1 MSCLHPIIVRG
12 PEVGSF
18 GLLGVCVVLMWLPVV
33 FFWSPSIWKDPICSI
48 LMLFSFEGN
57 SALVLPFLM
66 SEFWSVSCYDCS
78 FVWVF
83 CIRLAMFSFCVTYLF
98 FPDVKIWPKKIM
110 IFLAKFDQILMLRN
124 VIEPNRCRISL
135 NFERRPRVGDCWR
148 ARWLHDFPEN

>member
-33 FFWSPSIWKDPICSI
+33 FFGSPSIWKGLTCSI

-66 SEFWSVSCYDCS
+66 LEFWSVSCYGCS

-83 CIRLAMFSFCVTYLF
+83 CIRLIVWSFLVGLL
-98 FPDVKIWPKKIM
+98 
-110 IFLAKFDQILMLRN
+110 LALDDEI
-124 VIEPNRCRISL
+124 
-135 NFERRPRVGDCWR
+135 
-148 ARWLHDFPEN
+148 

>member
-1 MSCLHPIIVRG
+1 MSCLHPIIARG

-33 FFWSPSIWKDPICSI
+33 FFGSPSIWKDPTCSI

-57 SALVLPFLM
+57 SALVLSFLM

-98 FPDVKIWPKKIM
+98 LLAVEIWPKKIVN
-110 IFLAKFDQILMLRN
+110 FLAKMDRFLIPKKGT
-124 VIEPNRCRISL
+124 EPNGCRFSL
-135 NFERRPRVGDCWR
+135 TSESRLRRRGVRR
-148 ARWLHDFPEN
+148 AQWLHVFPRN